1 MSTEFQI
8 KYLERGILLLLF
20 LMAVAEKCNAQDPTL
35 YHLVRAATVAPVRDS
50 QTNDVVT
57 RVHDGDSFYL
67 IGLSDFARLALVD
80 APEVY
85 SGPGTKEQ
93 EFGRAAADSVRALL
107 KGRAV
112 VYTFHG
118 VDKYGRPIIRL
129 FFSDGTDIGELI
141 VRKGWA
147 WYYGSSKFPKA
158 TNRRY
163 KDAMV
168 QAKKDKVGLWATKN
182 PVKPWAHR
190 AKYPMAN

>member
-1 MSTEFQI
+1 MSTEYQI

-20 LMAVAEKCNAQDPTL
+20 LMAVATKCNAQDPTL
-35 YHLVRAATVAPVRDS
+35 YYTIQRAPLPARDS
-50 QTNDVVT
+50 QINDVVT

-67 IGLSDFARLALVD
+67 IGLSDFARLAMVD

-107 KGRAV
+107 KGKAV

-129 FFSDGTDIGELI
+129 FFADGTDIGELI

-147 WYYGSSKFPKA
+147 WYYGAKFPKA

-163 KDAMV
+163 KDAMA
-168 QAKKDKVGLWATKN
+168 QAKKDKAGLWAAKN

-190 AKYPMAN
+190 ALYPMSKP